1 MNDRAVELLGQYEI
15 EVLRTRKGRGA
26 ILCETSQGSLILKE
40 YAGSQERI
48 ALQDRLLKQVAEAGL
63 VQVEMIVPDREGSL
77 YVKDNDGVKY
87 VLKTWQEGR
96 ECGIHDREECV
107 EAVRLLARLHENMTL
122 PSDTP
127 GLPPAFSV
135 EKEYDKR
142 NRELKRVRNYLQQK
156 KQKSW
161 FELSLRKALEGFL
174 EQAQAVTEEWKEYAA
189 VLEEDGAETGTEA
202 ARRENVRNGTDV
214 GKKAG
219 SAAGEGTVAF
229 CHGDYQYHN
238 ILQGSSGWFLV
249 NFEKY
254 VRDNPVRDLYLLLRK
269 LLEKENWSVSL
280 GAELLE
286 AYEKERR
293 VSAHSRIDLYYRLAY
308 PEKFWKIANF
318 YYNSGK
324 AWIPGKNQEKLERVI
339 EQEKEKQH
347 FLDEVF
353 RDISHLR

>member
-1 MNDRAVELLGQYEI
+1 MNDRAIELLGQYEI

-48 ALQDRLLKQVAEAGL
+48 ELQDRLLKQVAQAGL
-63 VQVEMIVPDREGSL
+63 VQVERIVPDREGAL
-77 YVKDNDGVKY
+77 FVKDNDGVKY
-87 VLKTWQEGR
+87 VLKTWQDGR
-96 ECGIHDREECV
+96 ECSIHDRGECA
-107 EAVRLLARLHENMTL
+107 EAVRLLARLHGEMTL
-122 PSDTP
+122 PSDVP
-127 GLPPAFSV
+127 GLPSAFSAG
-135 EKEYDKR
+135 KEYDKR

-161 FELSLRKALEGFL
+161 FELRLRKALDGFL
-174 EQAQAVTEEWKEYAA
+174 EQAQAVAEEWKEYAGA
-189 VLEEDGAETGTEA
+189 QEDGAEAGLA
-202 ARRENVRNGTDV
+202 AVP
-214 GKKAG
+214 
-219 SAAGEGTVAF
+219 F

-238 ILQGSSGWFLV
+238 ILLGSSGWFLA

-254 VRDNPVRDLYLLLRK
+254 IRDNPVRDLYLLLRK

-286 AYEKERR
+286 AYGKERP
-293 VSAHSRIDLYYRLAY
+293 VSAHSLIDLYYRLAY

-339 EQEKEKQH
+339 EQEQEKQH

-353 RDISHLR
+353 RDVSHLR